1 MGHRLRG
8 RLVACAF
15 GIAYSQSDITYSQT
29 RSTGEP
35 IAMSNIIYRPLNSSK
50 ARLRG
55 AEDARRNRRK
65 IVKAWFQG
73 QVSRRELLA
82 GS

>member
-15 GIAYSQSDITYSQT
+15 GIAYSQSDTTYGHT

-35 IAMSNIIYRPLNSSK
+35 IAMSNTIHLPFDSSK
-50 ARLRG
+50 ARMRE
-55 AEDARRNRRK
+55 AENATRNRSE
-65 IVKAWFQG
+65 IVKA
-73 QVSRRELLA
+73 
-82 GS
+82 

>member
-15 GIAYSQSDITYSQT
+15 GIAYSQSDTTYGHT

-35 IAMSNIIYRPLNSSK
+35 IAMSNIIHLPFGLVE
-50 ARLRG
+50 G
-55 AEDARRNRRK
+55 ADER
-65 IVKAWFQG
+65 
-73 QVSRRELLA
+73 S
-82 GS
+82 

>member
-15 GIAYSQSDITYSQT
+15 GIAYSQSDATYSHT

-35 IAMSNIIYRPLNSSK
+35 IAMSNIIHLPFGLVE
-50 ARLRG
+50 G
-55 AEDARRNRRK
+55 ADER
-65 IVKAWFQG
+65 
-73 QVSRRELLA
+73 SRECPEEPE
-82 GS
+82 